1 MLDFAIC
8 AVANLLRIY
17 VIERFV
23 GVFLGKSQAGRKK
36 VFGVCACFYIA
47 NILLYWT
54 FHTVWINIA
63 CSLIGIGAV
72 VRLHTKSFRTNL
84 FVTCSTYIINMGCD
98 TLATLPFVHYVDG
111 QSFAQ
116 VYSAL
121 SIFLFLI
128 CELVVEKILTSRKE
142 EEITQRFCLF
152 FVPLCSVG
160 IIYFLFYF
168 GNCSGVGIGI
178 VSIGLLAI
186 NFFMFYL
193 YDLLLGSVSQKYET
207 EMLRQKVQVYAN
219 QLDVILQGEEKAK
232 ALRHDM
238 KHHMNEIR
246 LLADRYGAAEIRRY
260 VDRMEDF
267 IHNPREVVSSGNVEI
282 DSVLNYMLQRAREEL
297 DTVTVK
303 VVLPEEIQHS
313 FDINILLGNLLE
325 NAIEAAKQT
334 ERKYLGVQIT
344 LNREVLKIEV
354 ENSFRPENLVWEEQ
368 GGRNRSLLTTKRVKE
383 QHGIGLKNVRKIV
396 ESYNGVMEEETKGDV
411 FCVKLILYMTEM
423 GK

>member
-23 GVFLGKSQAGRKK
+23 GVFLGKPQADRRK

-98 TLATLPFVHYVDG
+98 TLTTLPFVHYVDG

-121 SIFLFLI
+121 SIFMFLI
-128 CELVVEKILTSRKE
+128 CELVVEKILTSGKE
-142 EEITQRFCLF
+142 EEITQRFSLF

-193 YDLLLGSVSQKYET
+193 YDLLLGSVSQRYET

-396 ESYNGVMEEETKGDV
+396 ESYNGVMEVETKGDV

>member
-8 AVANLLRIY
+8 AVVNLLRIY

-84 FVTCSTYIINMGCD
+84 FVTCSIYIINMGCD

-116 VYSAL
+116 IYSAL
-121 SIFLFLI
+121 SIFMFLI

-142 EEITQRFCLF
+142 EEITQRFSLF

-193 YDLLLGSVSQKYET
+193 YDLLLGSVSQRYET

-246 LLADRYGAAEIRRY
+246 LLADRYGVAEIRRY

-297 DTVTVK
+297 DTVTAK

-334 ERKYLGVQIT
+334 GRKYLGVQIT

-354 ENSFRPENLVWEEQ
+354 ENSFRSENLVWEEQ

-396 ESYNGVMEEETKGDV
+396 ESYNGVMEVETEGDV
-411 FCVKLILYMTEM
+411 FCVKLILYMSEM